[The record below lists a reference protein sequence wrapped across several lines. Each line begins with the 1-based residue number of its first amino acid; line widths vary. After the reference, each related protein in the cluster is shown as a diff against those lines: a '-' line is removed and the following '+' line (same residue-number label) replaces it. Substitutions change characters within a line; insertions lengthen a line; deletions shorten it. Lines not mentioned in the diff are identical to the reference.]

1 MKKIIVSLFSLFFFL
16 PLWAVDFTVDGLHF
30 LVREGVQDEVEITFQ
45 KASDDNYEDLNI
57 FTLPESVTFEE
68 RTYKVTGIG
77 KAAFAYAKN
86 LTAISIPASV
96 TVVGPHAFYGCS
108 NLKSIKFSKKT
119 NSIGKMAF
127 AYSALEDVTLPDQ
140 LKELGDMAF
149 AYCEKLKSVAIPNSI
164 SQFGNNVFKDCTAL
178 ENIRFAEGLKIIGDY
193 AFSGCKNLK
202 TVVLPNS
209 LKRPNVGA
217 FANCEQ
223 LKEITLS
230 ANMEDLGVGVFEGC
244 SSLSS
249 IHIPAQSKYLK
260 STPDG
265 VLLSADGK
273 SLFLYP
279 KGRRDAEYT
288 LPNNI
293 LSIGANAFGAN
304 KFLAKVIIPSNVKE
318 IGIGAFAGC
327 KNLKSVSMAEGVQII
342 REDAF
347 ANCSQ
352 LNGITIPQSVWKVE
366 KNAFKGTGDYLN
378 KKNWKSRIFYIGDVL
393 IGKADDQQKSGT
405 MNVRQGTRLIADR
418 AMEGSFLA
426 ELILP
431 KGLEMIG
438 ERAFANCTKLL
449 TITMSPTVVS
459 IAPQAFDSTG
469 YFNTDKNW
477 KNGILYLDKVLLRVD
492 PEVEGKIKLKN
503 VTLIA
508 DEAFANCKD
517 IDEVKLN
524 DATMYIG
531 RRAFLNCT
539 TLHIINVPK
548 KIVSISED
556 AFEGIEDEEIQS
568 FFDTAKQ
575 TNPRLHVTIK

>member
-1 MKKIIVSLFSLFFFL
+1 MNKIILSLFSLLLCL
-16 PLWAVDFTVDGLHF
+16 PLCAADFTVDGLHF
-30 LVREGVQDEVEITFQ
+30 LVREGADDEVEITYQ

-57 FTLPESVTFEE
+57 FTLPELVTFEE
-68 RTYKVTGIG
+68 RTYRVTAIG

-86 LTAISIPASV
+86 LLAISIPVSV
-96 TVVGPHAFYGCS
+96 TTIEPHAFYGCS

-119 NSIGKMAF
+119 TSIGKMAF
-127 AYSALEDVTLPDQ
+127 AYSALEDVVLPDGITT
-140 LKELGDMAF
+140 LGDMAF
-149 AYCEKLKSVAIPNSI
+149 AYCEKLKSVSLPNSI
-164 SQFGNNVFKDCTAL
+164 SKFGNNVFKDCTAL
-178 ENIRFAEGLKIIGDY
+178 ENVRFAEGLKVIGDY
-193 AFSGCKNLK
+193 AFSGCKSIK
-202 TVVLPNS
+202 TIVIPNS
-209 LKRPNVGA
+209 IKRPNVGA

-223 LKEITLS
+223 LEDVTLS

-244 SSLSS
+244 TMLSK

-279 KGRRDAEYT
+279 KGRHDAEYT
-288 LPNNI
+288 LPTNI
-293 LSIGANAFGAN
+293 EAIGANAFGAN
-304 KFLAKVIIPSNVKE
+304 QYITKVIVPSNVKE
-318 IGIGAFAGC
+318 IGIEAFADC

-342 REDAF
+342 REGAF

-366 KNAFKGTGDYLN
+366 KNAFKGTGDYNN
-378 KKNWKSRIFYIGDVL
+378 KKNWKSRILYIGDVM

-405 MNVRQGTRLIADR
+405 MNVRPGTRLIADR

-438 ERAFANCTKLL
+438 ESAFADCARLL

-459 IAPQAFDSTG
+459 IAPHAFDSTG

-477 KNGILYLDKVLLRVD
+477 KNGVLYLDKVLLRVD

-517 IDEVKLN
+517 VDEIKLN

-531 RRAFLNCT
+531 KRAFLNCSS
-539 TLHIINVPK
+539 LEIINVPK

-556 AFEGIEDEEIQS
+556 AFEGVENSDIQS
-568 FFDTAKQ
+568 FFETAKQ
-575 TNPRLHVTIK
+575 ANPRLHVTIK